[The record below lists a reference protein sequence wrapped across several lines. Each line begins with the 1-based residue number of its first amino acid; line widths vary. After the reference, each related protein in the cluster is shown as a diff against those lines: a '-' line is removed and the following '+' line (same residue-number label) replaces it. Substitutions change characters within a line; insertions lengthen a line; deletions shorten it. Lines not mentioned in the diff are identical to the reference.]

1 MKNTYIKIDE
11 WVKEILV
18 DPLSK
23 QQLTA
28 SDDGKYLLSP
38 YGRKYPIVN
47 GIYDLRLLNN
57 ETTHDQKIWKNGQ
70 KEYENDSNSISESI
84 AGCEDYDDGQDY
96 DIELSGVRDVYKEI
110 PIEGSCLDVG
120 GGQGRLRAFLNA
132 KQRYLSCDPFLNV
145 FDEISKRSN
154 LIKTYPFLLEPVNFL
169 ACDAEF
175 LPFKSGAFQTVHMRS
190 VIDHFL
196 NPELALNEA
205 YRTLLDNGSLIV
217 GLYVHGGKHGKVYLK
232 QHAKETIKQIL
243 PYVGIHKYTDHHV
256 WHPTYKELTGLI
268 STCGFKIDKVY
279 WQKRH
284 NDTVCYIKA
293 LKKNGLTRQMHS
305 DG

>member
-84 AGCEDYDDGQDY
+84 AGCEDYDDDQDY

-120 GGQGRLRAFLNA
+120 GA
-132 KQRYLSCDPFLNV
+132 
-145 FDEISKRSN
+145 
-154 LIKTYPFLLEPVNFL
+154 
-169 ACDAEF
+169 
-175 LPFKSGAFQTVHMRS
+175 SGT
-190 VIDHFL
+190 
-196 NPELALNEA
+196 
-205 YRTLLDNGSLIV
+205 T
-217 GLYVHGGKHGKVYLK
+217 
-232 QHAKETIKQIL
+232 
-243 PYVGIHKYTDHHV
+243 
-256 WHPTYKELTGLI
+256 
-268 STCGFKIDKVY
+268 
-279 WQKRH
+279 
-284 NDTVCYIKA
+284 
-293 LKKNGLTRQMHS
+293 
-305 DG
+305 

>member
-38 YGRKYPIVN
+38 YGRKYRIVN

-120 GGQGRLRAFLNA
+120 GGIRDDLG
-132 KQRYLSCDPFLNV
+132 
-145 FDEISKRSN
+145 
-154 LIKTYPFLLEPVNFL
+154 
-169 ACDAEF
+169 
-175 LPFKSGAFQTVHMRS
+175 
-190 VIDHFL
+190 HF
-196 NPELALNEA
+196 
-205 YRTLLDNGSLIV
+205 
-217 GLYVHGGKHGKVYLK
+217 
-232 QHAKETIKQIL
+232 
-243 PYVGIHKYTDHHV
+243 
-256 WHPTYKELTGLI
+256 
-268 STCGFKIDKVY
+268 
-279 WQKRH
+279 
-284 NDTVCYIKA
+284 
-293 LKKNGLTRQMHS
+293 
-305 DG
+305 